1 MKIEVLSSNPSA
13 LLNDINFVIGL
24 MGTGSNKSRQPHS
37 SSSKDDTAE
46 TANIAEEAPPEET
59 TQASNKPK
67 KQPIDDADFG
77 EQVFL
82 LEVNSSV
89 VGNYNG
95 LGNIFIKKA
104 GRKCACIRI
113 KIKDKD
119 YYIVGSFFKKEEEQI
134 ASLNLGDQIKIEKTV
149 QFVKAVER
157 SHAQAA
163 KFKITKLKQT
173 S

>member
-1 MKIEVLSSNPSA
+1 MKIEVSSSNPSA
-13 LLNDINFVIGL
+13 LLDDINFVIEL
-24 MGTGSNKSRQPHS
+24 MGAGSNKSNKPTPS
-37 SSSKDDTAE
+37 SSSKDDTKAE
-46 TANIAEEAPPEET
+46 AATIAEEAHEEAV
-59 TQASNKPK
+59 QPSKPK
-67 KQPIDDADFG
+67 KQPVDNTDFG

-82 LEVNSSV
+82 LEVNSSII
-89 VGNYNG
+89 GSFNG

-113 KIKDKD
+113 KIKGKD

-134 ASLNLGDQIKIEKTV
+134 GALNLGDLIKIEKTV

-163 KFKITKLKQT
+163 KFKITKLKQK